1 MTAAE
6 HDPYPELPALP
17 RAVQLACQ
25 RLEPEHLLLPP
36 WDLRVVVEVS
46 QAIHHLVA
54 HCTPHLGDEAQGM
67 TTYRALLAVQRV
79 VEDALNNSGDVTRH
93 E

>member
-1 MTAAE
+1 MQY
-6 HDPYPELPALP
+6 DPYPDLPALP

-25 RLEPEHLLLPP
+25 TIEPEHLTMPTE
-36 WDLRVVVEVS
+36 DLHVVVEVS
-46 QAIHHLVA
+46 QSIHNFVS
-54 HCTPHLGDEAQGM
+54 HCTPHLGSEAVEM

-79 VEDALNNSGDVTRH
+79 VEEALNNSGDVTPS